1 MFCVDCGRRV
11 EIIVALKENK
21 IRKILFSFS
30 WLVNVCMCLYVCVS
44 MSNFENEDAFCDP
57 FWAYSLDLQEGGAA
71 KTQNATVL
79 FLRPSNPQEARN
91 SVR

>member
-1 MFCVDCGRRV
+1 
-11 EIIVALKENK
+11 
-21 IRKILFSFS
+21 
-30 WLVNVCMCLYVCVS
+30 LYVCVS

-57 FWAYSLDLQEGGAA
+57 FWAYSLDLQEGGAD